1 MPYAARL
8 HVGDLGKRGEVL
20 LEAVRRLLEG
30 ALGDVA
36 VEREPYDALPV
47 GHLANLGALGAGRES
62 LDPVDGGLDVVESA
76 GNASCTRPPIDT
88 SPAATMKNIRRLAAT
103 PCLAM

>member
-1 MPYAARL
+1 MPYAAGL

-47 GHLANLGALGAGRES
+47 GHLANRGALGAGRES
-62 LDPVDGGLDVVESA
+62 LDPVDGGLDVGESA
-76 GNASCTRPPIDT
+76 ANVRSRLESGHDGRQ
-88 SPAATMKNIRRLAAT
+88 SPATALTSLT
-103 PCLAM
+103 PLTA